1 MKAELL
7 RKQAEVNKAKTN
19 HSISRAEPKKRS
31 DKSAKVKP
39 PPPEKRTEEY
49 EDTEMLNKS
58 RRVLEAKTKLYNRMS
73 ANGGGLNSDDSCL
86 VMFNKKKQNESSS
99 SCVRND
105 SSDDDE
111 GDSGTPEAGE
121 WVEYTDCLGRTRKC
135 LKEDLEFFKKKDID
149 LSGAV
154 AARQEH
160 VTTSK
165 WFEDT
170 KGSMPPPPAPPASVQ
185 QKSFVDDDDSSSTVA
200 SKIDEMRANWDKQ
213 EGENINK
220 DYVHYQDI
228 LFDGKDLV
236 WKYG

>member
-1 MKAELL
+1 
-7 RKQAEVNKAKTN
+7 
-19 HSISRAEPKKRS
+19 
-31 DKSAKVKP
+31 
-39 PPPEKRTEEY
+39 
-49 EDTEMLNKS
+49 MLNKS

-86 VMFNKKKQNESSS
+86 VMFNKKKQTESSN
-99 SCVRND
+99 VRND
-105 SSDDDE
+105 SSDDEDQTGNTHE
-111 GDSGTPEAGE
+111 IDDNGKDGE

-135 LKEDLEFFKKKDID
+135 LKEDLDFFKKKDID
-149 LSGAV
+149 LAGNV

-170 KGSMPPPPAPPASVQ
+170 RGSSMPPPPPPPASVQ
-185 QKSFVDDDDSSSTVA
+185 QKTFVDDDDTGSTVA

-213 EGENINK
+213 EEENINK

-228 LFDGKDLV
+228 LFDGKHLPCADYAAQ
-236 WKYG
+236 KA